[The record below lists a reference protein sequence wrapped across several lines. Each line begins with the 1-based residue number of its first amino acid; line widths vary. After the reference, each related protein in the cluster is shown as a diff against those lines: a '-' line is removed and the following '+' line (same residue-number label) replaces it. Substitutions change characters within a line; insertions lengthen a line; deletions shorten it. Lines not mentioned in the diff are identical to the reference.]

1 MQLVLP
7 VVGNFKVG
15 AREILTT
22 KLKVHRAKVGDG
34 VICAG
39 GSDHRLYQGLF
50 PVEQSESNDDE
61 PVPSQAQA
69 NKQQNNK
76 LTLEIF
82 LKLCLSFTLDE
93 TSPAKRV
100 RPPPR
105 VLHPAGAGL
114 NLGVG

>member
-1 MQLVLP
+1 MGCHDGTFPCSQVHVQKFGSRSWEIGYHESIQLVLP
-7 VVGNFKVG
+7 VAFKVG

-69 NKQQNNK
+69 NKQQN
-76 LTLEIF
+76 TV
-82 LKLCLSFTLDE
+82 SGR
-93 TSPAKRV
+93 S
-100 RPPPR
+100 
-105 VLHPAGAGL
+105 
-114 NLGVG
+114 